1 MSNLL
6 NAIRQLRKRHVEAQ
20 LVLLLSESEDA
31 LRARDYETALRKNR
45 QAQELLNDALSKTFA
60 KRCRFDIVH

>member
-6 NAIRQLRKRHVEAQ
+6 NAIRQIRKRHVEAQ

-45 QAQELLNDALSKTFA
+45 QAQVILNAALSRALA
-60 KRCRFDIVH
+60 KH